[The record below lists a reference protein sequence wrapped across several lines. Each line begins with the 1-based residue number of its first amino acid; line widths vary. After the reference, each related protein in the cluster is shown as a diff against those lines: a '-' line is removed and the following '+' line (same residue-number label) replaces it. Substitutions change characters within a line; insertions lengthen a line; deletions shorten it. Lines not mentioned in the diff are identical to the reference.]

1 MITPTKSRPSQV
13 STTLIGKTNL
23 SAVHNTRSK
32 ESFRFA
38 LEIVK
43 PWGGLEPILEW
54 CKSELQQDWRWQM
67 IDMSTDQ
74 RPGRYIFYF
83 DGEQD
88 CLAFTLKWG

>member
-1 MITPTKSRPSQV
+1 MRTPTKNSISQV
-13 STTLIGKTNL
+13 DTKLIGQTYL
-23 SAVHNTRSK
+23 TAMHNTRSK

-38 LEIVK
+38 QEITK
-43 PWGGLEPILEW
+43 PWGRLEPILEW
-54 CKSELQQDWRWQM
+54 CKSELQNDWRWQM